1 MAFDR
6 EGAASIVNKLIK
18 MMPYLIIIIAAFY
31 LLPLLIQ
38 DTGAGM
44 LILLVAIPF
53 VCLVTSILYGAKQSF
68 NVMFSIFV
76 AILFIPSLFIFYNS
90 SAWVYIIGY
99 GVVSMI
105 GNLIGMAISKSEHKS
120 ENT

>member
-1 MAFDR
+1 M
-6 EGAASIVNKLIK
+6 VNIFKK

-31 LLPLLIQ
+31 LFPLLIQ

-44 LILLVAIPF
+44 LILLVAIPL
-53 VCLVTSILYGAKQSF
+53 VCLVTSVLYGVKNAF

-76 AILFIPSLFIFYNS
+76 AILFIPSLFTFYNS

-99 GVVSMI
+99 GAISMI